1 MGTTTTIV
9 RDHQRRVKGDKEAM
23 LEVRVTS
30 NRKHIF
36 ISTGIKVRKSE
47 WVAGRV
53 VNRLDASVLNNRLI
67 TIYKKVGD
75 EVDAAIAE
83 GRALNVT
90 DLRQRVWDEVEVQSG
105 RPVLLD
111 WIHRQIS
118 LLDIKEDTRKHYY
131 PLENRLEEWGQ
142 MRTWD
147 DVTTERI
154 YEFDAW
160 LHGLRKQQSE
170 AARAA
175 GVQAERLSAAGI
187 YNYHKT
193 LKALLNRA
201 RRMGKIATNPYELL
215 RGQFKRG
222 DNPLPHYLTEE
233 EMTRIRR
240 LPLERGGVL
249 DIARDLF
256 VFQMF
261 TGLAYSDA
269 EAFDF
274 KRYKNVGGTWQYVG
288 TRLKTGVPYVSEL
301 LQPVVEVLQ
310 KYGGTVPQINNADYN
325 HRLKEIQRLAGI
337 ETKLHSHLARHTF
350 ATWMLAN
357 DAKIENVRQMLGHKS
372 IVTTQRY
379 AKVLAQSVH
388 EDYDKVRDKLSSK

>member
-1 MGTTTTIV
+1 MAIV
-9 RDHQRRVKGDKEAM
+9 RDHQGRVKGDKEGM
-23 LEVRVTS
+23 LEIRVTC
-30 NRKHIF
+30 NRKHVF

-47 WVAGRV
+47 WIAGRV
-53 VNRLDASVLNNRLI
+53 VNRLDASILNDRLI
-67 TIYKKVGD
+67 SIYKKVSD
-75 EVDAAIAE
+75 EVDVAIRQ
-83 GRALNVT
+83 GKPINVKRIR
-90 DLRQRVWDEVEVQSG
+90 DRVWSEVEVQSG
-105 RPVLLD
+105 KPVLLD
-111 WIHRQIS
+111 WIHGQIP
-118 LLDIKEDTRKHYY
+118 LLDIDEGTRKHYY
-131 PLENRLEEWGQ
+131 PLESRLEEWGQ
-142 MRTWD
+142 MLTWE
-147 DVTTERI
+147 DVTTEKI

-160 LHGLRKQQSE
+160 LHGLRKPISE
-170 AARAA
+170 AARRA
-175 GVQAERLSAAGI
+175 GVVPERLSNAGV

-222 DNPLPHYLTEE
+222 DKESTEYLTEE
-233 EMTRIRR
+233 EMTKIRE
-240 LPLERGGVL
+240 LPLERGSVL
-249 DIARDLF
+249 GIARDLF

-274 KRYKNVGGTWQYVG
+274 SRYRKVEGTWRYIGQ
-288 TRLKTGVPYVSEL
+288 RIKTGVPYVSEL
-301 LQPVVEVLQ
+301 LPPAVAVLE
-310 KYGGTVPQINNADYN
+310 KYGGTVPQVGNADYN

-337 ETKLHSHLARHTF
+337 TTRLHSHLARHTF

-388 EDYDKVRDKLSSK
+388 EDYGKVRGKL

>member
-1 MGTTTTIV
+1 MTTTTTIV
-9 RDHQRRVKGDKEAM
+9 RDHQRRVKGDREAM

-30 NRKHIF
+30 NRRHIF
-36 ISTGIKVRKSE
+36 ISTGIKVRRSE
-47 WVAGRV
+47 WIAGCV
-53 VNRLDASVLNNRLI
+53 VNRLDASVLNDRLI
-67 TIYKKVGD
+67 TIYKKVCA
-75 EVDAAIAE
+75 EVDAAIAA
-83 GRALNVT
+83 GRALNVA
-90 DLRQRVWDEVEVQSG
+90 DIRRRVWAEVEVQRG
-105 RPVLLD
+105 TPTLLD
-111 WIHRQIS
+111 WIHRQIP
-118 LLDIKEDTRKHYY
+118 LLDVNEGTRKHYY
-131 PLENRLEEWGQ
+131 PLETRLEEFGQ
-142 MRTWD
+142 MRTWE

-160 LHGLRKQQSE
+160 LHGLRKPQSD

-175 GVQAERLSAAGI
+175 GVPAQRLSTAGI

-222 DNPLPHYLTEE
+222 DNPLPDYLTEE
-233 EMTRIRR
+233 EMTQIRR
-240 LPLERGGVL
+240 LPLEKGSPL

-256 VFQMF
+256 VFQMYS
-261 TGLAYSDA
+261 GLAYSDA

-274 KRYKNVGGTWQYVG
+274 KRYRKVGGTWQYVG

-301 LQPVVEVLQ
+301 LPPVVEVLQ

-325 HRLKEIQRLAGI
+325 HRLKEIQRMTGI

-379 AKVLAQSVH
+379 CKVLAQSVH